1 MEQTAILIDAHD
13 SVATVT
19 RPVKCGE
26 TVCFLHSGAAV
37 ELPAAEDIP
46 MYHKIAV
53 RPLAAGEA
61 VLKYGEYIGR
71 AKCDIAPGAWVHTHN
86 LA

>member
-1 MEQTAILIDAHD
+1 MEQNAILIDAHD

-19 RPVKCGE
+19 RPVKRGE
-26 TVCFLHSGAAV
+26 TVCFLRGGAAV
-37 ELPAAEDIP
+37 ELLAAEDIP

-53 RPLAAGEA
+53 RPIAAGEA

-71 AKCDIAPGAWVHTHN
+71 AVGDIAPGAWVHTHN